1 MKRLTFVTLLLS
13 AALGVADAASVKL
26 QPQGDPLTRAVQAA
40 LGTISSKELPVTL
53 DSTSG
58 TILTLGGTGSSAA
71 PFNPDVAARVVTV
84 AGARRIEF
92 NPAGPLPLL
101 DAVKQE
107 LARELG
113 FKDWTA
119 EAARTR
125 LSGADLN
132 GDGKIDLTD
141 LALLME
147 NYGKSTSVGDL
158 NQDRK
163 VDDADL
169 RIFSA
174 QYKPTPEPAPKP
186 EEKKPEVPATE
197 KPATETQ
204 NTETPATEKPTTE
217 TPAAPAAPG
226 TAAPTPPATPTA
238 PADPVPGTPATPPGE
253 TPPAPTPPTIAPSA
267 PPAP

>member
-1 MKRLTFVTLLLS
+1 MKRGLTFAALLLG
-13 AALGVADAASVKL
+13 AALGMADAAGIKL

-40 LGTISSKELPVTL
+40 LSAISTKELPVTL
-53 DSTSG
+53 DSSSG
-58 TILTLGGTGSSAA
+58 TVLTLGGTGSSAA
-71 PFNPDVAARVVTV
+71 AFNPDVAARVVTV

-132 GDGKIDLTD
+132 GDGRIDLTD
-141 LALLME
+141 LAILME
-147 NYGKSTSVGDL
+147 NYGKSGSVGDL

-174 QYKPTPEPAPKP
+174 QYKPTPEPEPKP
-186 EEKKPEVPATE
+186 QEKKPEET
-197 KPATETQ
+197 KPAETPK
-204 NTETPATEKPTTE
+204 TPAT
-217 TPAAPAAPG
+217 PAAPG
-226 TAAPTPPATPTA
+226 TTPTTPPAT
-238 PADPVPGTPATPPGE
+238 ATPV
-253 TPPAPTPPTIAPSA
+253 TPPADTAPKEGTPSPVPPSPA
-267 PPAP
+267 PPKQP

>member
-1 MKRLTFVTLLLS
+1 MKRGLKF
-13 AALGVADAASVKL
+13 AAVLLGVALGMASAAGVKL
-26 QPQGDPLTRAVQAA
+26 QPQGDTLTRAVQAA
-40 LGTISSKELPVTL
+40 LSAISTKELPVTL
-53 DSTSG
+53 DSSSG
-58 TILTLGGTGSSAA
+58 TVLALGGAGSSAA

-84 AGARRIEF
+84 GGVRRIEF

-132 GDGKIDLTD
+132 GDGRIDLTD
-141 LALLME
+141 LAILME
-147 NYGKSTSVGDL
+147 NYGKSGSVGDL

-169 RIFSA
+169 RVFSA
-174 QYKPTPEPAPKP
+174 QYKPTPTPEPKP
-186 EEKKPEVPATE
+186 EEKQNPA
-197 KPATETQ
+197 ETPK
-204 NTETPATEKPTTE
+204 TPAT
-217 TPAAPAAPG
+217 PAAPG
-226 TAAPTPPATPTA
+226 TVPTT
-238 PADPVPGTPATPPGE
+238 TPATPPATATPA
-253 TPPAPTPPTIAPSA
+253 TPPADTDPKEGTPSPVPPSPA
-267 PPAP
+267 PPADPAPKQP

>member
-1 MKRLTFVTLLLS
+1 MKRGLTFAALLLGT
-13 AALGVADAASVKL
+13 ALGVASAASVKL
-26 QPQGDPLTRAVQAA
+26 QPQGDALTRAVQAA
-40 LGTISSKELPVTL
+40 LSAISTKELPVTL
-53 DSTSG
+53 DSSSG
-58 TILTLGGTGSSAA
+58 TILTLGGAGTSAA

-84 AGARRIEF
+84 AGSRRIEF
-92 NPAGPLPLL
+92 NPAGPLPLF

-141 LALLME
+141 LAILME
-147 NYGKSTSVGDL
+147 NYGKSSSVGDL

-174 QYKPTPEPAPKP
+174 QYKPTPEAEPKP
-186 EEKKPEVPATE
+186 EEKQTE
-197 KPATETQ
+197 QKPAET
-204 NTETPATEKPTTE
+204 
-217 TPAAPAAPG
+217 
-226 TAAPTPPATPTA
+226 
-238 PADPVPGTPATPPGE
+238 PGTPATPSAPGTVPTTPPTTPATTTPA
-253 TPPAPTPPTIAPSA
+253 TPPADTVPADTAPKEGTPSPPSPA
-267 PPAP
+267 PPADPAPKQP

>member
-1 MKRLTFVTLLLS
+1 MKRLTFAALLLS
-13 AALGVADAASVKL
+13 AALGLADAATVKL
-26 QPQGDPLTRAVQAA
+26 QPQGDPLTRAVNDA
-40 LGTISSKELPVTL
+40 LSAISTKELPVTL
-53 DSTSG
+53 DSGSG
-58 TILTLGGTGSSAA
+58 TILTLGGASSSAA
-71 PFNPDVAARVVTV
+71 FNPDVAARVVTV
-84 AGARRIEF
+84 VGGRRIEF

-113 FKDWTA
+113 FRDWTA

-147 NYGKSTSVGDL
+147 NYGKATSVGDL

-163 VDDADL
+163 VDAADL

-174 QYKPTPEPAPKP
+174 QYKPTPEPAPLP
-186 EEKKPEVPATE
+186 EEKKPETPATE
-197 KPATETQ
+197 KPATA
-204 NTETPATEKPTTE
+204 TPATG
-217 TPAAPAAPG
+217 TPAAPAIPAP
-226 TAAPTPPATPTA
+226 AAPATPGTTTPPITPPEGNPTA
-238 PADPVPGTPATPPGE
+238 PNPPVRP
-253 TPPAPTPPTIAPSA
+253 PPAP
-267 PPAP
+267 

>member
-1 MKRLTFVTLLLS
+1 MKRGLTFAALLLG
-13 AALGVADAASVKL
+13 AALGVASAASVKL

-40 LGTISSKELPVTL
+40 LSAISTKELPVTL
-53 DSTSG
+53 DSSSG
-58 TILTLGGTGSSAA
+58 TVLTLGGAGSSAA
-71 PFNPDVAARVVTV
+71 PFNPDVSARVVTV

-132 GDGKIDLTD
+132 GDGRIDLTD
-141 LALLME
+141 LAILME
-147 NYGKSTSVGDL
+147 NYGKSSSVGDL

-174 QYKPTPEPAPKP
+174 QYKPTPEPKP
-186 EEKKPEVPATE
+186 EEKKAEE
-197 KPATETQ
+197 KPAGTPGM
-204 NTETPATEKPTTE
+204 PAT
-217 TPAAPAAPG
+217 PAAPG
-226 TAAPTPPATPTA
+226 TTPTTPPATATPVTPPADTAPKEGTPSPVPPSPTPPA
-238 PADPVPGTPATPPGE
+238 E
-253 TPPAPTPPTIAPSA
+253 PAPKQP
-267 PPAP
+267 

>member
-1 MKRLTFVTLLLS
+1 MKRGLGVAGLLLGL
-13 AALGVADAASVKL
+13 ALGTADAASVKL
-26 QPQGDPLTRAVQAA
+26 QPQGDVLTRAVQAA
-40 LGTISSKELPVTL
+40 LGAISTKELPVTL
-53 DSTSG
+53 DSGSG

-92 NPAGPLPLL
+92 NPAGPLPLEQ
-101 DAVKQE
+101 AVQQE

-113 FKDWTA
+113 FKAWTA

-132 GDGKIDLTD
+132 GDGKIDLKD
-141 LALLME
+141 LAILMD
-147 NYGKSTSVGDL
+147 NYGKASSVGDL

-174 QYKPTPEPAPKP
+174 QYKPAPEPEPAPVQP
-186 EEKKPEVPATE
+186 
-197 KPATETQ
+197 KPA
-204 NTETPATEKPTTE
+204 
-217 TPAAPAAPG
+217 
-226 TAAPTPPATPTA
+226 ATPT
-238 PADPVPGTPATPPGE
+238 TPATPGTTTPPVSTPADPAPKDDAPGE
-253 TPPAPTPPTIAPSA
+253 NQGEPPATTPPAEPTPNE
-267 PPAP
+267 PAPKQP